1 MQCQR
6 PRETT
11 IEFYLQNLASGPD
24 ATVFPVTGLKGTSVF
39 HLILA
44 PFSPLTI
51 PCITET
57 LSKIS
62 TQVGRAQ
69 GILVASAL
77 SGSNVHVSVS
87 IAFTNGDTMVACLE
101 IQGISRQY
109 ERYKELSVVAGTGT
123 FRYARDLATLET
135 IFHDDMTSYSVVRR
149 TIRLLLNTS

>member
-1 MQCQR
+1 M
-6 PRETT
+6 PRFSLSQASKANLSLSPHFGT
-11 IEFYLQNLASGPD
+11 IF
-24 ATVFPVTGLKGTSVF
+24 ATDDP
-39 HLILA
+39 
-44 PFSPLTI
+44 
-51 PCITET
+51 ITET